1 MMILLL
7 GSKNITKP
15 NKQKVL
21 PHLFWLKKTKTVQV
35 SRQDVRFNLLLE
47 HIFPKYDIYTFVYLS
62 NMQLQFYYPISQTRR
77 LRPSSKQFA
86 QDCMGKEGVC
96 QIFWY
101 DILSCTVATRPLSR
115 LEKGL
120 GCMVQLRSGDMVSM
134 PFFFLMLYI
143 STPMLLSADNAI
155 TCNLRNS
162 SPALFR
168 NNQKILLLISFWKNL
183 YKLKVLL

>member
-1 MMILLL
+1 MILLL

-47 HIFPKYDIYTFVYLS
+47 YIFPKYDIYTFVYLS

-120 GCMVQLRSGDMVSM
+120 GCQEW
-134 PFFFLMLYI
+134 LYHWGG
-143 STPMLLSADNAI
+143 PPNLS
-155 TCNLRNS
+155 
-162 SPALFR
+162 
-168 NNQKILLLISFWKNL
+168 LLLQDKPRAL
-183 YKLKVLL
+183 RVKGGVGC

>member
-1 MMILLL
+1 MKISLL

-21 PHLFWLKKTKTVQV
+21 PHLFWLKKPKTVQV

-47 HIFPKYDIYTFVYLS
+47 SLPESDIYIFVHLS
-62 NMQLQFYYPISQTRR
+62 NIHLQFYYPISQTRR

-86 QDCMGKEGVC
+86 QDCMGREGWC

-101 DILSCTVATRPLSR
+101 DIQSCTVATRPLSR

-120 GCMVQLRSGDMVSM
+120 GCIAQLRSGDMVYRF
-134 PFFFLMLYI
+134 FFFLMLYI

-155 TCNLRNS
+155 PCNLRKSN
-162 SPALFR
+162 PGLFR

-183 YKLKVLL
+183 YKL